1 MSRGFTPSAVTSSR
15 SCSTV
20 GGVLKMS
27 MLRKAAFFCF
37 RKSTDFRQVD
47 QVGFWKTT
55 ISLAP
60 ISPS

>member
-27 MLRKAAFFCF
+27 TLRKAAFRCF

-47 QVGFWKTT
+47 QVGFW
-55 ISLAP
+55 
-60 ISPS
+60 